1 MVGCRTSSRPLVAE
15 VLWKPRPWDPRWV
28 STSFLTTLRRHQ
40 LLTTLLYCFTAEGA
54 AAAPP
59 PFVSPTPGVAK
70 YALTGGFATADEE
83 MWEEEEEEEL
93 EGKAWIPQYLVF
105 HYSIELQGL
114 QTRPM
119 LGVTL
124 TLPHGAVLKKKDLSV
139 SVVGG
144 TQLLVKIGYHQLFS
158 NPKEIHKQRMLPFR
172 GQVDDE
178 SARVCD
184 NLANRRSAFVQAVN
198 DLQTKYQTTALK
210 AVFRLDLPCKVE
222 EKIEYLKVHDVEGK
236 HVDIDLVKVVDKYVD
251 NTTAVGFAF
260 SQGSEDTN

>member
-1 MVGCRTSSRPLVAE
+1 
-15 VLWKPRPWDPRWV
+15 
-28 STSFLTTLRRHQ
+28 
-40 LLTTLLYCFTAEGA
+40 
-54 AAAPP
+54 
-59 PFVSPTPGVAK
+59 
-70 YALTGGFATADEE
+70 
-83 MWEEEEEEEL
+83 MWEDDEEEEEL

-105 HYSIELQGL
+105 PYSVEMQGL
-114 QTRPM
+114 QSQPM

-172 GQVDDE
+172 GKVDDE
-178 SARVCD
+178 SCRVCD
-184 NLANRRSAFVQAVN
+184 NLANRRSAFIQAVN

-210 AVFRLDLPCKVE
+210 AIFRLELPCKVE

-236 HVDIDLVKVVDKYVD
+236 HVDIDLVKVVDKFVD
-251 NTTAVGFAF
+251 NTTKVAFTF
-260 SQGSEDTN
+260 SQETEESA